1 MSPRPAVFLDRDG
14 TLIEDRHYLRD
25 PDQVHLLPGAADAVR
40 RLNAA
45 AIPAVVVTNQSG
57 IARGLLT
64 EADYAATA
72 RRLDELL
79 AARGARL
86 DGHYHCPH
94 LPDVTGPCDC
104 RKPGPLL
111 YERAA
116 RDLELD
122 LAASWWVGDRERDL
136 GAADRFGGRA
146 ILLLTGAGLDESR
159 QPREGPRQVA
169 VDLLTAVAHILDAG
183 SSNGVAKPSGE
194 SS

>member
-1 MSPRPAVFLDRDG
+1 VSGRPAVFLDRDG

-25 PDQVHLLPGAADAVR
+25 PAQVRLLPGAADAVR
-40 RLNAA
+40 QLNVAR
-45 AIPAVVVTNQSG
+45 IPAVVVTNQSG

-79 AARGARL
+79 AAAGAHL

-94 LPDVTGPCDC
+94 LPEISGPCEC

-111 YERAA
+111 YQRAA
-116 RDLELD
+116 GDLD
-122 LAASWWVGDRERDL
+122 LDLPASWWVGDRERDL

-146 ILLLTGAGLDESR
+146 LLLLPATDAGTVTPAGGR
-159 QPREGPRQVA
+159 IAVA
-169 VDLLTAVAHILDAG
+169 DLPAAVAHILISLGA
-183 SSNGVAKPSGE
+183 V
-194 SS
+194 

>member
-1 MSPRPAVFLDRDG
+1 MSPRPAIFLDRDG

-25 PDQVHLLPGAADAVR
+25 PDQVRLLPGVADAVR

-79 AARGARL
+79 AAMGARL

-116 RDLELD
+116 RDLDLD

-146 ILLLTGAGLDESR
+146 ILVVTGAGLDESR
-159 QPREGPRQVA
+159 QATGATRRVA
-169 VDLLTAVAHILDAG
+169 TDLTAAVASILDAR
-183 SSNGVAKPSGE
+183 S
-194 SS
+194 

>member
-25 PDQVHLLPGAADAVR
+25 PDQVRLLPGAADAVR

-72 RRLDELL
+72 HRLDELL

-116 RDLELD
+116 RDLDLD
-122 LAASWWVGDRERDL
+122 LGASWWVGDRERDL
-136 GAADRFGGRA
+136 GAADRLGGRA

-159 QPREGPRQVA
+159 QPREMPRPVA
-169 VDLLTAVAHILDAG
+169 ADLLDAVGHILDR
-183 SSNGVAKPSGE
+183 
-194 SS
+194 